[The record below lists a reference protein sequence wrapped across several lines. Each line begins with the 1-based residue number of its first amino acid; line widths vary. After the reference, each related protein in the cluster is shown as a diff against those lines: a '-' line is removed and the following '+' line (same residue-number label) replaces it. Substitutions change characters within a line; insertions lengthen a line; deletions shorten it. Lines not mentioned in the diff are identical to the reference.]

1 DQRKRQVRADGLR
14 AVSHFQVLE
23 KDEVKKK
30 AKLLVTLE
38 TGRTHQIRVHLSAS
52 GWPIVGDPLYNPNF
66 AGEDSALTGWQ
77 LNFVKP
83 YSFNQ
88 VAVRLDKK

>member
-1 DQRKRQVRADGLR
+1 M
-14 AVSHFQVLE
+14 
-23 KDEVKKK
+23 
-30 AKLLVTLE
+30 E

-66 AGEDSALTGWQ
+66 AGEDLALTGWQ
-77 LNFVKP
+77 LTFVKP